1 MLADALVL
9 ELTAAALV
17 FARVGGCIMVL
28 PAFGEAFVSP
38 RIRLAM
44 ALAVTL
50 VLVPVVGTD
59 LRTPLDDAVLVLA
72 LLQEL
77 LIGAALGLAARFA
90 LAAMNLAGTIIA
102 LQSALAAAAF
112 FDPHEGTQSAI
123 TSNFLTTAGLTLLL
137 VVDGHHYLLAGL
149 AQSFS
154 VAPQMTG
161 YPAADFADL
170 LVRASTDL
178 FVAAVRIA
186 APVILVTTVINLT
199 FGFFSRL
206 VPGIQ
211 VFFIAL
217 PLQVLAAIGAL
228 LVGFAAGA
236 RVFLAGM
243 EAAIAPFAG

>member
-1 MLADALVL
+1 MLAEALVR
-9 ELTAAALV
+9 ELVAAALV

-38 RIRLAM
+38 RIRLAI
-44 ALAVTL
+44 ALAITL
-50 VLVPVVGTD
+50 LLVPVVGAD
-59 LRTPLDDAVLVLA
+59 LSRPPDDAALFLA

-77 LIGAALGLAARFA
+77 LIGTALGLAARFA

-112 FDPHEGTQSAI
+112 FDPHQGTQSAL

-137 VVDGHHYLLAGL
+137 VVDGHHYLLWGL
-149 AQSFS
+149 ARSFD
-154 VAPQMTG
+154 VTPQLAI

-170 LVRASTDL
+170 LLRTSADL

-217 PLQVLAAIGAL
+217 PLQVLAAVGAL

-236 RVFLAGM
+236 RVFLAGV
-243 EAAIAPFAG
+243 EASIAPFAG

>member
-1 MLADALVL
+1 MPADAFVPELV
-9 ELTAAALV
+9 AAALV

-38 RIRLAM
+38 RVRLAV

-50 VLVPVVGTD
+50 VLVPAVGTD
-59 LRTPLDDAVLVLA
+59 LAAPPDDAGLFLA

-77 LIGAALGLAARFA
+77 LIGTALGLAARFA

-137 VVDGHHYLLAGL
+137 VVDGHHYLLWGL
-149 AQSFS
+149 ARSFDIT
-154 VAPQMTG
+154 PQLTA
-161 YPAADFADL
+161 YPAADFAEL
-170 LVRASTDL
+170 LLRTSSDL
-178 FVAAVRIA
+178 FVVAVRIA
-186 APVILVTTVINLT
+186 APVILVTTVVNLT

-211 VFFIAL
+211 VFFIAM

-243 EAAIAPFAG
+243 EASIAPFAG

>member
-1 MLADALVL
+1 MLAEALVR
-9 ELTAAALV
+9 ELVAAALV

-28 PAFGEAFVSP
+28 PAFGEAFISP
-38 RIRLAM
+38 RIRLAI
-44 ALAVTL
+44 ALAITL
-50 VLVPVVGTD
+50 LLVPVVGAD
-59 LRTPLDDAVLVLA
+59 LARPPDDATLFLA

-77 LIGAALGLAARFA
+77 LIGAALGLTARFA
-90 LAAMNLAGTIIA
+90 LAAMHLAGTIIA

-112 FDPHEGTQSAI
+112 FDPHQGTQSAI

-137 VVDGHHYLLAGL
+137 VVDGHHYLLWGL
-149 AQSFS
+149 ARSFD
-154 VAPQMTG
+154 VTPQLTT

-170 LVRASTDL
+170 LLRASTDL

-243 EAAIAPFAG
+243 EASIAPFAG